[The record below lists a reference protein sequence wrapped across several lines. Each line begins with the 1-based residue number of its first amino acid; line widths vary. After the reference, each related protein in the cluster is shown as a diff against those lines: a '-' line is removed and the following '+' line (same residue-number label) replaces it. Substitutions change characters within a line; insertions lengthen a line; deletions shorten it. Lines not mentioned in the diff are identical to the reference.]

1 MRAHSDDLGTYTGSL
16 KGNDKSG
23 VGVMMYHN
31 GDEYFG
37 LWRYN
42 CRHGIGTMLFGSGGE
57 EKGKG
62 GGGGPGHTNPHH
74 PTNSALT
81 LPLFSSP
88 LLSHSSAAELQWRL
102 GGGARQAESNPPG
115 GEDESGGT
123 GAGGNGS
130 EARYRGEWKFGEMH
144 GFGAMFYGNGCQYVG
159 EFCQNQRSGTGT
171 FTGANGDR

>member
-1 MRAHSDDLGTYTGSL
+1 MRARTRSDDYGTYTGSL

-42 CRHGIGTMLFGSGGE
+42 CRHGIGTMLFGSGGGE
-57 EKGKG
+57 RGKG
-62 GGGGPGHTNPHH
+62 DGAGSGHAGSQHPNNPV
-74 PTNSALT
+74 LT
-81 LPLFSSP
+81 PQPLFSSP

-102 GGGARQAESNPPG
+102 REGARQAESNPPG
-115 GEDESGGT
+115 AGDESGGT
-123 GAGGNGS
+123 GTET

-144 GFGAMFYGNGCQYVG
+144 GFGSMFYGNGCQYVG
-159 EFCQNQRSGTGT
+159 EFANNQRNGSGT